1 MAKNTTSVTETPVEY
16 AIGID
21 VGGTGT
27 KFGIVNHRGEIL
39 NKGEI
44 VTTDFKDINLFI
56 DELYKELQPAI
67 KSVGGVQFIKGIGI
81 GAPNGNYYNGTIE
94 YAPNL
99 IWKGILP
106 IAKLITDKFKKP
118 CILTNDANA
127 AAIGEMMYGAARGM
141 RDFIMIT
148 LGTGVGSGIIANGQL
163 IYGHDGFAGELGHT
177 IIRPGG
183 RLHWG
188 TGMKGSLETYASA
201 TGISITAK
209 EIVDE
214 RVGEKTLLRDIPHE
228 KITSKRVYE
237 AAVKGD
243 LIANEV
249 FQFTGKVLG
258 EALANFVMFSSPEAI
273 ILFGGVCKAGKLLL
287 DPVKEN
293 MEKNLLPIF
302 QNKVKLIFSELKE
315 SDAAILGAS
324 ALVWEAKPDG
334 IKKKAEESQTTKNK
348 PVQQK

>member
-1 MAKNTTSVTETPVEY
+1 MDLTLEY

-21 VGGTGT
+21 IGGTNT
-27 KFGIVNHRGEIL
+27 KFGIVNHRGEIS
-39 NKGEI
+39 NTGEI
-44 VTTDFKDINLFI
+44 STTKFEKVEDFI
-56 DELYKELQPAI
+56 DDLYENLLPAI
-67 KSVGGVQFIKGIGI
+67 KKIGGAELIKGIGV
-81 GAPNGNYYNGTIE
+81 GAPNGNYYSGTIE

-99 IWKGILP
+99 QWRGIIP
-106 IAKLITDKFKKP
+106 IAKLITEKFNKP
-118 CILTNDANA
+118 CTLTNDANA
-127 AAIGEMMYGAARGM
+127 AAIGELMYGAGRGM

-177 IIRPGG
+177 IIRPEG

-201 TGISITAK
+201 TGIAITAK
-209 EIVDE
+209 ELIDE
-214 RVGEKTLLRDIPHE
+214 RIGEKSLLRDIPHE
-228 KITSKRVYE
+228 SITSKRVYE
-237 AAVKGD
+237 AAIKGD
-243 LIANEV
+243 KIALDV
-249 FQFTGKVLG
+249 FQFTGKILG

-273 ILFGGVCKAGKLLL
+273 ILFGGVIKAGNLLI

-302 QNKVKLIFSELKE
+302 QNKVKLLFSELKE

-324 ALVWEAKPDG
+324 ALVWEIKPEL
-334 IKKKAEESQTTKNK
+334 K
-348 PVQQK
+348 

>member
-1 MAKNTTSVTETPVEY
+1 MESPVEY

-21 VGGTGT
+21 IGGTTT
-27 KFGIVNHRGEIL
+27 KFGIVNHRGDIS
-39 NKGEI
+39 NVGDI
-44 VTTDFKDINLFI
+44 VTNKHSDVNLFVA
-56 DELYKELQPAI
+56 ELHEAMEPAI
-67 KSVGGVQFIKGIGI
+67 EAVGGLGLIKGIGL
-81 GAPNGNYYNGTIE
+81 GAPNGNYYSGTIE

-99 IWKGILP
+99 PWKGIIP
-106 IAKLITDKFKKP
+106 IAKMITTKFNKP
-118 CILTNDANA
+118 CTLTNDANA
-127 AAIGEMMYGAARGM
+127 AAIGELMYGAARGM

-148 LGTGVGSGIIANGQL
+148 LGTGVGSGIVANGQL

-209 EIVDE
+209 EILDE
-214 RVGEKTLLRDIPHE
+214 RVNEKSILRDIPHE
-228 KITSKRVYE
+228 QITSKKVCE
-237 AAVKGD
+237 AALKGD
-243 LIANEV
+243 AIANEV
-249 FQFTGKVLG
+249 FQITGQILG

-273 ILFGGVCKAGKLLL
+273 VLFGGVIKAGNLLL
-287 DPVKEN
+287 DPTRAS

-302 QNKVKLIFSELKE
+302 QNKVKLLFSELPE

-324 ALVWEAKPDG
+324 ALVWEIKPDVL
-334 IKKKAEESQTTKNK
+334 N
-348 PVQQK
+348 VR